1 MSDTVAGAELRT
13 LDGVLRHQ
21 ATERPDATFLVFG
34 GRRWTFAEVQE
45 GASNLAAA
53 LAGLGVEPG
62 DRIAIDLPNWPEFVV
77 SVFASA
83 QLGASIVPLNP
94 AYSPRELQ
102 FMLRHS
108 EATVAVTAEHY
119 AGIDFLQVFES
130 LLVNLPALQYL
141 VTVGEEDLWYDD
153 RVFQFEDL
161 VSSGQGRA
169 WTRSG
174 GGDGDKTF
182 AIIYTS
188 GTTGKPKGVMLSH
201 ANLLL
206 TADASA
212 KALGLT
218 GSDVTLCCV
227 PMFHIFGLAA
237 VLMGLVSGSAV
248 VLQESFDAGEALE
261 LIDRQRVTV
270 LHGVP
275 TMFVMLLRH
284 PDIVV
289 RDTSSLRTG
298 IIAGAPVSPEVA
310 RNVREELVPQVE
322 IAYGMTETSPTVSI
336 TSPTDTPA
344 QRSHSVGRPL
354 PGVSLRILGDEG
366 AEVASESVG
375 ELAVGGFNVM
385 LGYFRQPGDT
395 AASFTDD
402 GHLRTGDL
410 AMIDA
415 DGCLHIVGRVKETII
430 RGGYN
435 VHPREIEDHLRAH
448 PAVEDAVVIG
458 VPNEV
463 LGELISAALL
473 LVEGAIVSDEEVKE
487 YCRAAL
493 AEYKVPDVVHFMSE
507 FPMTGSGKP
516 RRVDVARA
524 VRAGTTAPDNDA
536 GD

>member
-1 MSDTVAGAELRT
+1 MTDTVARAGLET

-34 GRRWTFAEVQE
+34 SRRWTFAEVHEQ
-45 GASNLAAA
+45 ASNLAAA

-77 SVFASA
+77 SVFAAA
-83 QLGASIVPLNP
+83 QLRAAIVPLNP
-94 AYSPRELQ
+94 GYSPRELQ

-108 EATVAVTAEHY
+108 EASVAVSAEHY
-119 AGIDFLQVFES
+119 AGTDFLQVFES
-130 LLVNLPALQYL
+130 LLVHLPALQYL

-153 RVFQFEDL
+153 RIFQFEDL
-161 VSSGQGRA
+161 VSSGQGRD
-169 WTRSG
+169 WDQPD
-174 GGDGDKTF
+174 GDGDKTF

-206 TADASA
+206 TAEESA
-212 KALGLT
+212 NAVGMT
-218 GSDVTLCCV
+218 ESDVTLCSV
-227 PMFHIFGLAA
+227 PMFHIFGLGA
-237 VLMGLVSGSAV
+237 LLFGLVSGSAV
-248 VLQESFDAGEALE
+248 VLQESFDAGQALE

-284 PDIVV
+284 PDLDA

-298 IIAGAPVSPEVA
+298 IIAGAPVTPELA
-310 RNVREELVPQVE
+310 RDVRAKLVPQVE

-336 TSPTDTPA
+336 TRPTDTSI
-344 QRSHSVGRPL
+344 QRSHTVGRPL
-354 PGVSLRILGDEG
+354 PGVDLRIIGEDGRELGTE
-366 AEVASESVG
+366 AVG
-375 ELAVGGFNVM
+375 ELAVRGFNVM
-385 LGYFRQPGDT
+385 LGYFRQPGET
-395 AASFTDD
+395 AGSFTDD
-402 GHLRTGDL
+402 GYMRTGDL
-410 AMIDA
+410 AMIDGE
-415 DGCLHIVGRVKETII
+415 GCLHIVGRVKETII

-463 LGELISAALL
+463 LGELICAALL
-473 LVEGAIVSDEEVKE
+473 VVEGAIVSEEEVKE
-487 YCRAAL
+487 YCRTAL

-516 RRVDVARA
+516 KRIDVARA
-524 VRAGTTAPDNDA
+524 VRAGTTAPEESA